1 MSKLGELFYR
11 LIKGKADQG
20 DPMHCASCGS
30 VVDKP
35 EAAIV
40 VEVEVG
46 EYLVTCC
53 ELCTEREWRKRA
65 VA

>member
-1 MSKLGELFYR
+1 MGKLGELFYR
-11 LIKGKADQG
+11 LIKGKADEG

-30 VVDKP
+30 EVTDP

-53 ELCTEREWRKRA
+53 ELCTAREWKKA
-65 VA
+65 ACG